1 MAERTVR
8 VFVSST
14 FRDMQQEREILVK
27 RVFPQ
32 LRKRCEERGV
42 AWLEVDLRWGI
53 TDEES
58 EQGKVLPVCLDE
70 IERCRPFFVG
80 LLGERYGWV
89 PERIPADLLEREPWL
104 ADYLGRSA
112 TELEI
117 IQGVLADPAMAGH
130 AFFYLR
136 DPAWPGTEIE
146 QPLPDEIAKHGL
158 AAAERR
164 ARDRQDRLDAL
175 KQRIRE
181 SRLPVR
187 EGYPTPEALGAAVLE
202 DLGEVIDRLF
212 PPGSTPAPLDRER
225 AEHAA
230 FARSRTGFYVPR
242 AAELARLDAYA
253 EQGGPP
259 VCVTGEPGAGK
270 SALLANWAAHWR
282 DSHPDHL
289 VIEHY
294 VGGTAE
300 SSDWR
305 SVVRRV
311 LGELA
316 RRDGIEVEIPTAARE
331 LRIAFANALHRTPGR
346 FVLVVDGLDQLDDR
360 EGALDLAWLPTL
372 LPARGRLV
380 VSTLPGRPQDALT
393 ARCWPQLEVGPL
405 TPAEREQLVTGY
417 LAQYAKALNA
427 DRVRRIVTSS
437 QSANPLFLRTLL
449 EELRVFGVHELLDA
463 RIDFYLESRDSTAL
477 LQRVLSRWEE
487 DYQDDRPGLV
497 GEAMSLV
504 LAGRRGLTEAELLDL
519 LGDGDEALPQAHW
532 SPLHLAAEQSLVNRA
547 GLLAFASDAMRQ
559 AVRERYLSAPDQVR
573 TVHRRLADYVE
584 AQYLDR
590 PALILAGGSRV
601 VDELPWQL
609 EGAGEWQRLAD
620 WLVEPFF
627 LTALW
632 DTDRVA
638 VERAWAA
645 VEDGSRIRR
654 VDAYRPMI
662 EEPSASRPAVVYI
675 VARLLEETGHLE
687 EALRLGE
694 HVVARERERDDPE
707 ALVTGLGLQ
716 AVMLRKRGEIEQAL
730 AVHAEEERLCRAHG
744 LRAALQRS
752 LGNQVALRVGLGDLD
767 TAWTLSEEEE
777 RLCRELGDGSALAAC
792 LGNRAIVL
800 ASRGDSDA
808 ALALHREEERLCR
821 ELGDTE
827 GLARSAVNTAT
838 LLMERGDLD
847 EALQV
852 FAAQEEVA
860 RALGNQ
866 GDLARLLGNQ
876 AVALTNKGRARE
888 ALRLHREEERIF
900 RELGDKAG
908 LSVALGNQAEV
919 HFRLGDRETAVALCQ
934 EEERLCREL
943 GDAEGLRKS
952 LANQRLMSASRSEE
966 RGVLVV
972 CLLML
977 LGIPLAMHLG
987 LISGREGLSDAVL
1000 RGILVFGLWLAGGA
1014 TYYGL
1019 TSYRLPRW
1027 LAGILAVAGTLAAT
1041 YAVLT
1046 APLG

>member
-1 MAERTVR
+1 MR

-14 FRDMQQEREILVK
+14 FRDMQREREVLVK
-27 RVFPQ
+27 RIFPQ

-42 AWLEVDLRWGI
+42 AWSEVDLRWGI

-89 PERIPADLLEREPWL
+89 PERIPADLLDREPWL

-112 TELEI
+112 TEFEI

-130 AFFYLR
+130 AFFYFR
-136 DPAWPGTEIE
+136 DPAWPGTEVE

-158 AAAERR
+158 AEAERR
-164 ARDRQDRLDAL
+164 ARDRQDRLGAL

-187 EGYPTPEALGAAVLE
+187 EDYPTPEALGHAVLD
-202 DLGEVIDRLF
+202 DLGAVIDRLF
-212 PPGSTPAPLDRER
+212 PPGSAPAPLDRER

-242 AAELARLDAYA
+242 ADSLARLDAYG

-270 SALLANWAAHWR
+270 SALLANWAARWR
-282 DSHPDHL
+282 ESHPDDL

-294 VGGTAE
+294 VGGTAA

-316 RRDGIEVEIPTAARE
+316 RRDGIEVEIPTDARE
-331 LRIAFANALHRTPGR
+331 LRIALANALHRTPGR
-346 FVLVVDGLDQLDDR
+346 FVLVIDGLDQLDDR
-360 EGALDLAWLPTL
+360 EGAPDLAWLPTL

-380 VSTLPGRPQDALT
+380 VSTLPGRSQDALT
-393 ARCWPQLEVGPL
+393 ARGWPQLEVEPL
-405 TPAEREQLVTGY
+405 TPAERERLVTGC
-417 LAQYAKALNA
+417 LAQYAKALSDN
-427 DRVRRIVTSS
+427 RVRRIVTSP

-449 EELRVFGVHELLDA
+449 EELRVFGVHELLDQ
-463 RIDFYLESRDSTAL
+463 RIDYYLEARDSTAL
-477 LQRVLSRWEE
+477 FQRVLARWEE
-487 DYQDDRPGLV
+487 DYEDDRPGLV
-497 GEAMSLV
+497 GAAMSLV
-504 LAGRRGLTEAELLDL
+504 LASRRGLAEAELLDL

-547 GLLAFASDAMRQ
+547 GLLGFATDAMRH
-559 AVRERYLSAPDQVR
+559 AVQERYLADPDRLRSQ
-573 TVHRRLADYVE
+573 HLLLADYFE
-584 AQYLDR
+584 SRLLAR
-590 PALILAGGSRV
+590 PALILVGGSRV

-609 EGAGEWQRLAD
+609 EQAGEWQRLAAL
-620 WLVEPFF
+620 LVQQHV

-632 DTDRVA
+632 DADRFA
-638 VERAWAA
+638 VEHAWAA
-645 VEDGSRIRR
+645 VEAGSGIRR
-654 VDAYRPMI
+654 TDAYRPLI
-662 EEPSASRPAVVYI
+662 EQPAAFRDSIVYI
-675 VARLLEETGHLE
+675 VARLLEETGHLA

-694 HVVARERERDDPE
+694 HVVAQERERDDPE
-707 ALVTGLGLQ
+707 ALVTGLALQ

-744 LRAALQRS
+744 LPAALQRS
-752 LGNQVALRVGLGDLD
+752 LGNQVALRVGRGDLD
-767 TAWTLSEEEE
+767 AAWRLSEEEE
-777 RLCRELGDGSALAAC
+777 RLCRDLGDRAALAAC

-800 ASRGDSDA
+800 AARGDADA

-821 ELGDTE
+821 EVGDTE
-827 GLARSAVNTAT
+827 GLARSATNQAT

-847 EALQV
+847 AALEV
-852 FAAQEEVA
+852 FRAQEELA
-860 RALGNQ
+860 RGLGNQ
-866 GDLARLLGNQ
+866 ADLARLLGNQ
-876 AVALTNKGRARE
+876 AVALTNQGRLGE
-888 ALRLHREEERIF
+888 ALRLHREEERLF

-943 GDAEGLRKS
+943 GDSEGLRKS
-952 LANQRLMSASRSEE
+952 LANQRLMAEARSEE
-966 RGVLVV
+966 RILLVAS
-972 CLLML
+972 LLLL

-987 LISGREGLSDAVL
+987 LISGREGLSDAVA
-1000 RGILVFGLWLAGGA
+1000 RGILVFGLWLAGGG

-1019 TSYRLPRW
+1019 TAFRLPRW
-1027 LAGILAVAGTLAAT
+1027 LAGTFAVAGTVAST

-1046 APLG
+1046 GPLG